1 MVRDV
6 RICFVGDSLVA
17 GLGDRQCLGWA
28 GRLAARAAGAGQ
40 PLTYYNLGV
49 RGQTSTE
56 IAERWEDECAL
67 RLPAEAD
74 GRVVFSFGV
83 NDTMSED
90 GRAWVATEQSVANLA
105 AMLRRTR
112 ELGWPTLMV
121 APPPVDDDEH
131 NSRTEKLDAE
141 FSDVC
146 DAEGVSYVRVHQPLR
161 HSGTWM
167 REVAEDDGYHPGA
180 AGYEEFAALIVPHW
194 LLWLSEPGSGLPVVR

>member
-49 RGQTSTE
+49 RRESSAD
-56 IAERWEDECAL
+56 IAERWEAECVR
-67 RLPAEAD
+67 RLPAGVD

-83 NDTMSED
+83 NDTLLLD
-90 GRAWVATEQSVANLA
+90 GRSPLPTEQSVAHLTG
-105 AMLRRTR
+105 MLRGARAH
-112 ELGWPTLMV
+112 GWPTLVV

-131 NSRTEKLDAE
+131 NDRTGQLDAALSE
-141 FSDVC
+141 AC
-146 DAEGVSYVRVHQPLR
+146 DGEGVSYVRVHQALR
-161 HSGTWM
+161 NSGTWM
-167 REVAEDDGYHPGA
+167 REVSAGDGYHPSA

-194 LLWLSEPGSGLPVVR
+194 LLWLSEPGAGLPVVR